1 MRRLPASKTKDRV
14 AGIFWKVLWPRYAP
28 IATAPMRIGYEVSV
42 DLRSFT
48 EGPSFYTGDFDT
60 EDIESI
66 SKLASPV
73 RPWIAADVG
82 ANVGFWS
89 VPLAQLAKRSGGRIH
104 AFEPVFSNF
113 KKLSENIH
121 NNNLAEVTTLHNI
134 GLSDRHHTATISLR
148 EDFTSGSET
157 GNAAIV
163 IDADDS
169 QFQCIEI
176 ELRTLDDV
184 LTDEALDFLKLD
196 IEGHEDKFLKG
207 AERTIQ
213 RCQPVIY
220 MEVNDDYYLR
230 RGIDPTQLFTNWMT
244 QSGYASA
251 IGHIRRGRRRWL
263 PQPLSSRRP
272 GIDNVLLIPR
282 SRVSTVLEQLNS

>member
-1 MRRLPASKTKDRV
+1 
-14 AGIFWKVLWPRYAP
+14 
-28 IATAPMRIGYEVSV
+28 MRIGYEVAV

-48 EGPSFYTGDFDT
+48 EGPSFYSGDFDT

-66 SKLASPV
+66 SKLATPARS
-73 RPWIAADVG
+73 WFAADVG

-89 VPLAQLAKRSGGRIH
+89 VPLAELAKRRGGRIH
-104 AFEPVFSNF
+104 AFEPVLSNF
-113 KKLSENIH
+113 NKLSENIRR
-121 NNNLAEVTTLHNI
+121 NNFADVTTLHAF
-134 GLSDRHHTATISLR
+134 GLSDSFRTANISLR

-163 IDADDS
+163 IDHDDS
-169 QFQCIEI
+169 QFRCIEA
-176 ELRTLDDV
+176 ELRTLDEV
-184 LTDEALDFLKLD
+184 LPDAVLDFIKLD
-196 IEGHEDKFLKG
+196 IEGHEDKFLHG

-230 RGIDPTQLFTNWMT
+230 RGIDPTQLFTDWMA
-244 QSGYASA
+244 QSGYLSA
-251 IGHIRRGRRRWL
+251 IGHIRRGRRSWL
-263 PQPLSSRRP
+263 PQPLSSRKP

-282 SRVSTVLEQLNS
+282 SRVSAVLEQLNS